1 MIARLL
7 GRLREHAL
15 LIVLIAAAPA
25 VVCAQ
30 STGWPSERPPRPL
43 EPQPVT
49 FAHYELKTLPNGLT
63 VVVVRQTE
71 QPVISVRM
79 LIRAG
84 SAQDPAGKPG
94 MASMV
99 AALLDQGTTT
109 RSASDIA
116 DAIDFM
122 GGGLGLGAGTDLS
135 YANTIL
141 LQSNFDEGMQLLA
154 DVIRRPA
161 FAAEEVERQREQ
173 VLSGLKVSYQDPD
186 YVAAAVEER
195 LIFGFHPYGQP
206 GNGTPESVQAITRDD
221 LIAFHKRWYHPNNTL
236 IAVVGDVSVEKALA
250 TVEKTFGDWPR
261 GAIPFVAPSD
271 PPEPTKRVVVVDKPG
286 SVQTEIRVGQIAIR
300 RDHDDYMPLNIAVK
314 ILGGE
319 GGNRLQGV
327 LRSDRG
333 LTYGASADM
342 DAFQRSGSIIAD
354 TDTRTETT
362 VEALKLTVG
371 EFIRLQQEAVSER
384 ELGAA
389 QAFLA
394 GNFALT
400 IETPDAIALKV
411 LNAIFYGLELK
422 DLPAYPDQVYRVTP
436 EDIQR
441 VSRAYL
447 RPSRLSIVLVGDSTR
462 FLPELRKAG
471 FDPEVVK
478 IDDLDLSAVNFT
490 HAKRAAALAVPVPEP
505 AAAAPAR

>member
-1 MIARLL
+1 
-7 GRLREHAL
+7 
-15 LIVLIAAAPA
+15 V
-25 VVCAQ
+25 
-30 STGWPSERPPRPL
+30 S
-43 EPQPVT
+43 
-49 FAHYELKTLPNGLT
+49 FAHYELRTLPNGLS

-71 QPVISVRM
+71 QPVVSVRM
-79 LIRAG
+79 LVRAG
-84 SAQDPAGKPG
+84 SAQDPGGKAGL
-94 MASMV
+94 AALV
-99 AALLDQGTTT
+99 ATLLDQGTTKQ
-109 RSASDIA
+109 SASEIA
-116 DAIDFM
+116 DAIDYM
-122 GGGLGLGAGTDLS
+122 GGGLGTGAGTDLS

-154 DVIRRPA
+154 DIVRRPS
-161 FAAEEVERQREQ
+161 FTTEEVERQREQ

-186 YVAAAVEER
+186 YVAGAVVER

-206 GNGTPESVQAITRDD
+206 GNGTPESIAGITRDD
-221 LIAFHKRWYHPNNTL
+221 LVAFHKRWYYPNNTL
-236 IAVVGDVSVEKALA
+236 IAVVGDIDVETAVAAVEKA
-250 TVEKTFGDWPR
+250 FGDWPR
-261 GAIPFVAPSD
+261 GAIPFVTPSD
-271 PPEPTKRVVVVDKPG
+271 PPEPTRRVVVVDRPG
-286 SVQTEIRVGQIAIR
+286 AVQTEIRVGQIAIR

-371 EFIRLQQEAVSER
+371 EFVRLQQEAVSER

-400 IETPDAIALKV
+400 IESPDAIALKV
-411 LNAIFYGLELK
+411 LNALFYGLDLK
-422 DLPAYPDQVYRVTP
+422 DLPAYPDQVYRVTTD
-436 EDIQR
+436 DIQR

-447 RPSRLSIVLVGDSTR
+447 RPGRLSIVLVGDSAK
-462 FLPELRKAG
+462 FLPELKKAG
-471 FDPEVVK
+471 FDAEIVK
-478 IDDLDLSAVNFT
+478 LDELDLSAVNLK
-490 HAKRAAALAVPVPEP
+490 HVKRAASLA
-505 AAAAPAR
+505 R